1 MIWRA
6 VKTVAKGLGSGVYW
20 TLGAAETVLEL
31 FGVVKRLG
39 KEAKRGKLP
48 HDLKLDD
55 TDPIPLSRPKPPPTL
70 RSVGKK

>member
-1 MIWRA
+1 MIWRV
-6 VKTVAKGLGSGVYW
+6 VKKVAKGLGSGVYW
-20 TLGAAETVLEL
+20 TLGAAETALEL

-55 TDPIPLSRPKPPPTL
+55 TDPLSRPRPPPTL
-70 RSVGKK
+70 RSVVKK